1 MSVSEITKIDI
12 HNTFILF
19 WHIKAVVA
27 KNTDQYLFEIRSCMI
42 GIDL

>member
-12 HNTFILF
+12 YNTFILF

-27 KNTDQYLFEIRSCMI
+27 KNTEPIFILDTRMY
-42 GIDL
+42 D